1 MEYETKTQVTETHV
15 QTNLRWDPGY
25 IKTVP
30 GGLKTAGVLLSLVCF
45 LCAMCAPPHLKE
57 QPLGEWF
64 IFTAM
69 TAFWVSA
76 VLLIMYLVHAIE
88 KFHVIPWLMIE
99 FGFCALWSFF
109 FFTAALAFAVEVSG
123 SNIFLLKELS
133 IQLCSENP
141 SSVNCMNAS
150 PLLE

>member
-25 IKTVP
+25 IRTVP

-45 LCAMCAPPHLKE
+45 ICAMCAPPHLKE

-69 TAFWVSA
+69 TAFWVST

-109 FFTAALAFAVEVSG
+109 FFTAALAFAAEV
-123 SNIFLLKELS
+123 FWVK
-133 IQLCSENP
+133 
-141 SSVNCMNAS
+141 
-150 PLLE
+150 